1 VDLLLL
7 SHLFPCL
14 TAVVEWTVEVVVVV
28 VPKVVH
34 SAELQQGGAVKVL
47 LM

>member
-1 VDLLLL
+1 LCEKKA
-7 SHLFPCL
+7 P
-14 TAVVEWTVEVVVVV
+14 VEVVVVVV

>member
-1 VDLLLL
+1 LCEKKA
-7 SHLFPCL
+7 P
-14 TAVVEWTVEVVVVV
+14 VEVVVVV
-28 VPKVVH
+28 VLKVVH

>member
-1 VDLLLL
+1 LCEKKA
-7 SHLFPCL
+7 P
-14 TAVVEWTVEVVVVV
+14 VEVVVV